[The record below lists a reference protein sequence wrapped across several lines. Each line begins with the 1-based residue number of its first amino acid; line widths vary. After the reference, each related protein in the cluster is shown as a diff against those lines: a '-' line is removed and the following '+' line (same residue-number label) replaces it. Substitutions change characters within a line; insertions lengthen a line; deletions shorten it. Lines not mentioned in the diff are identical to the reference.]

1 MGGGSNTTEPYVPP
15 VAAATARVPADPVSR
30 NEGNGA
36 DTSGSIARRRRATGL
51 NDTFMQAFSDV
62 STGSKKTLGG

>member
-1 MGGGSNTTEPYVPP
+1 MGGGNNTEPYEPP
-15 VAAATARVPADPVSR
+15 TPAAIARAPVDAVSR

-36 DTSGSIARRRRATGL
+36 SVGSIARRRRATGL

-62 STGSKKTLGG
+62 STGSKRTLGG